1 MSERVCVSVCVYDA
15 HDSHTFFLPKSYAEK
30 SYPWVPLCTLECVIT
45 WVEVICPSVDAVFC
59 FVSLFTHRTEK
70 VFRKVLRTRQQRKFL
85 HCGKRNTQRRSIA
98 ITVNPPGIVL
108 STGAFPLRWQMF
120 TISVRVV
127 FTEGKYLCDD
137 DIKKIE
143 TSFMRHPS
151 RLCLTWE
158 SVLPAPASFPI
169 VSVFPWSARSK
180 LMEGSTQEGLLVV
193 AERHHGVRRRYRP
206 TEDGENKTPCNA
218 AEKSSFWVNEA
229 QNTGML
235 GLQTHFHL

>member
-137 DIKKIE
+137 DIKKD
-143 TSFMRHPS
+143 RNK
-151 RLCLTWE
+151 LY
-158 SVLPAPASFPI
+158 AASLKTLLDLGVCSSCSCILSYCFRFP
-169 VSVFPWSARSK
+169 
-180 LMEGSTQEGLLVV
+180 LVRTIKAHGRFDTRRV
-193 AERHHGVRRRYRP
+193 ACRRR
-206 TEDGENKTPCNA
+206 KTSRGTA
-218 AEKSSFWVNEA
+218 
-229 QNTGML
+229 
-235 GLQTHFHL
+235 